1 MEHHYPNF
9 LAPENPQH
17 QEEPPKKS
25 RRGLFFIGFLIFLF
39 LGAMV
44 TRAIMLETQDST
56 PQENLGVLEAKKP
69 TGILGK
75 LKQFIFN
82 KGSDVDGIKEDRINI
97 LILGQGGPGH
107 DGPYLT
113 DTIIVASIKPS
124 TKQIAMMSVPRD
136 LLVNIP
142 GYGYRKINNAN
153 AFGEN
158 KNSGKGP
165 ELTKTVIQNTF
176 DIPIHYY
183 IRVDFAAFEDLVDK
197 VGGVTIDVE
206 NSFTDP
212 EYPIPGREDAFPI
225 SSRYE
230 VLHFNKGIQA
240 MDGETALKYARSRH
254 GNNGEGSDYA
264 RSKRQQKV
272 LLALKEKLLSFQT
285 LINPA
290 MINDI
295 LSTVESHI
303 VTDLTLSEMLTF
315 AGMGSE
321 LNTSAIINLTLD
333 DSPTGHLRSGYDAVG
348 AFILTPR
355 SGSFEEI
362 NLALKN
368 IFTPA
373 ATSTAKVVDTHT
385 PVQTPALQTATVLE
399 VHNGTW
405 APGLAAQVKSRLEQK
420 QFMVGNVGN
429 SVNRPQKQSGIYVVG
444 TQVDEGVIE
453 ALKKE
458 LGFPVKQQ
466 VPTGENYANTTD
478 ILIIL
483 GEDFGA

>member
-9 LAPENPQH
+9 LAPETPQE

-25 RRGLFFIGFLIFLF
+25 RRGLFFIAFLIFLF

-44 TRAIMLETQDST
+44 TRAIILETQNTSGGN
-56 PQENLGVLEAKKP
+56 NLGLLEAKKP
-69 TGILGK
+69 TGILSK
-75 LKQFIFN
+75 LRQFIFN
-82 KGSDVDGIKEDRINI
+82 KGTEVEGIKEDRINV

-165 ELTKTVIQNTF
+165 ELTKTVIQDTF
-176 DIPIHYY
+176 GIPIHYY
-183 IRVDFAAFEDLVDK
+183 VRVDFKAFEELIDK
-197 VGGVTIDVE
+197 VGDLTINVDQ
-206 NSFTDP
+206 SFTDP

-230 VLHFNKGIQA
+230 ILRFNKGVQT
-240 MDGETALKYARSRH
+240 MDGQTALKYARSRH

-285 LINPA
+285 LVNPA
-290 MINDI
+290 TINDI
-295 LSTVESHI
+295 LSTVETHI
-303 VTDLTLSEMLTF
+303 ATDLTLSEMITF
-315 AGMGSE
+315 ASLGTE

-333 DSPTGHLRSGYDAVG
+333 DSPTGHLRSGYDAAG
-348 AFILTPR
+348 AFILTPQT
-355 SGSFEEI
+355 GNFNTI
-362 NLALKN
+362 NLALQN
-368 IFTPA
+368 IFTPG
-373 ATSTAKVVDTHT
+373 ATSTVKTIETNT
-385 PVQTPALQTATVLE
+385 PVQIEAPKTATILE

-420 QFMVGNVGN
+420 QFIVATVGN
-429 SVNRPQKQSGIYVVG
+429 SVTRPQKESAIYIVSERADRSVV
-444 TQVDEGVIE
+444 D

-458 LGFPVKQQ
+458 LGFPVKTQ

-478 ILIIL
+478 ILVII
-483 GEDFGA
+483 GEDFGT